1 MPLITFAIEHRRNR
15 DDARERLAAAVDQA
29 KRQYGPMIRTVEW
42 SDDREAVQMAGAG
55 AVVDLRVDAS
65 HVHAAID
72 VPMLGNLLGGQVAE
86 SLKQILRKQIAR
98 G

>member
-1 MPLITFAIEHRRNR
+1 MPLITFAIEHHRTP

-29 KRQYGPMIRTVEW
+29 KRQYGPMIQSAEW
-42 SDDREAVQMAGAG
+42 SADRNSVTMNGVG

-86 SLKQILRKQIAR
+86 SLKQILRKQIGR